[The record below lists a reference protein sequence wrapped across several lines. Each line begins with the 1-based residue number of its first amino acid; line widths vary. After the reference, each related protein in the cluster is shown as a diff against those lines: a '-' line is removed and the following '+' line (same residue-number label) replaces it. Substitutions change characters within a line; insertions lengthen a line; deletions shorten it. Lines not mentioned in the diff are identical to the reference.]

1 MAYSITKTN
10 DYELFHELKRTGDPK
25 LREKLID
32 KYLYIARILSKRFV
46 NRGIDYDDI
55 YQVAVM
61 GVIYSVDRFDPDR
74 GVCFSTFATPTVL
87 GEIRKYFRD
96 KGSFIKVPR
105 KLCSVFYR
113 AERLRYSENDGEMT
127 MGELAGKLGVT
138 ESELDKAYSAGG
150 AEFIKSL
157 EYEANTDGVLSISN
171 IVGVEDNSFLMI
183 EDKDFIKSALEHLS
197 DRERSVIEKRYY
209 KGYSQQKTAESEGV
223 SQMQISRTEKKAL
236 KKIRDL
242 YFHE

>member
-1 MAYSITKTN
+1 MAYAETKTD
-10 DYELFHELKRTGDPK
+10 DYELFRELKKTGNPQI
-25 LREKLID
+25 REELID
-32 KYLYIARILSKRFV
+32 KYLYVARILSKRFV

-105 KLCSVFYR
+105 KLCSIFYR
-113 AERLRYSENDGEMT
+113 AERIRYSGSE
-127 MGELAGKLGVT
+127 GELSMSELARKLGVT
-138 ESELDKAYSAGG
+138 KNELDMAYNAGG
-150 AEFIKSL
+150 AEFIQSL
-157 EYEANTDGVLSISN
+157 EYEINTDGALSISN

-183 EDKDFIKSALEHLS
+183 EDKDFINSALRLLT

-209 KGYSQQKTAESEGV
+209 KGYSQQKTAEAEGI
-223 SQMQISRTEKKAL
+223 SQMQVSRTEKKAL

-242 YFHE
+242 YFRE